1 MTDQREKQ
9 QTAGEQ
15 LAGIGR
21 DILVLVRNELYLS
34 MRFLDVALSGFSY
47 VMDLTAEPAA
57 TDGFAIYYHPG
68 RIGGIYRE
76 SQVDMCRLYL
86 HMVLHCLFRHLI
98 RREGRDRRLWDLSCD
113 IAAESITDS
122 MYIRTV
128 RRGKSWLRQET
139 YRKLREEMKVLTA
152 EKIYGCLE
160 RWDLPER
167 KLGELEREFFTDSH
181 KYWPADDDRERKQEI
196 ENRWQNQSERTQTE
210 LETFSKEAASAA
222 GDLLG
227 QVKVENR
234 ERYNYREFL
243 KKFAVLKEEVS
254 VDQDSFDY
262 VFYSFGLSL
271 YGNMP
276 LIEPQEWKETKKIEE
291 FAIVVDTSMSCS
303 GELVKKFLEETY
315 GVLSEQD
322 SYFHRVNIHIIQCD
336 DQVQSDRKITSREE
350 LKEYMDELELRGEG
364 GTDFRPAFDYVN
376 GLLEKKE
383 FHQLKGLI
391 YFTDGQGVYPSKM
404 PPYETAFVFLEEDYE
419 DREVP
424 PWAIK
429 LVLEKEEIENMS
441 GREPEEKGDTA
452 WI

>member
-1 MTDQREKQ
+1 MRDQREKQ
-9 QTAGEQ
+9 QAAGEQ

-21 DILVLVRNELYLS
+21 DILALTRNELYLS

-68 RIGGIYRE
+68 RIGGLYRE
-76 SQVDMCRLYL
+76 SRVDMCRLYL
-86 HMVLHCLFRHLI
+86 HMVLHCLFRHLV
-98 RREGRDRRLWDLSCD
+98 RRDGRDRRLWDLACD
-113 IAAESITDS
+113 IAAESIADS

-160 RWDLPER
+160 RWDMPER
-167 KLGELEREFFTDSH
+167 RLGELEREFFTDSH
-181 KYWPADDDRERKQEI
+181 KYWPEDDDRDRKQEI
-196 ENRWQNQSERTQTE
+196 ENRWKDQSERTQTE
-210 LETFSKEAASAA
+210 LETFSKEASSAA
-222 GDLLG
+222 GDLLD

-243 KKFAVLKEEVS
+243 RKFAVLKEEVS

-262 VFYSFGLSL
+262 VFYSYGLSL

-291 FAIVVDTSMSCS
+291 FVIVVDTSMSCS

-322 SYFHRVNIHIIQCD
+322 SFFHRVNIHIIQCD
-336 DQVQSDRKITSREE
+336 AEVQEDRKITSQKDFDNY
-350 LKEYMDELELRGEG
+350 LDTMQLHGFG
-364 GTDFRPAFDYVN
+364 GTDFRPVFQYVDELVRA
-376 GLLEKKE
+376 GE
-383 FHQLKGLI
+383 FTNLKGMI
-391 YFTDGQGVYPSKM
+391 YFTDGRGIFPEKKPDYDA
-404 PPYETAFVFLEEDYE
+404 AFVFLDDGY
-419 DREVP
+419 DPPDVP
-424 PWAIK
+424 VWAIK
-429 LVLEKEEIENMS
+429 LVLQSEEI
-441 GREPEEKGDTA
+441 
-452 WI
+452 